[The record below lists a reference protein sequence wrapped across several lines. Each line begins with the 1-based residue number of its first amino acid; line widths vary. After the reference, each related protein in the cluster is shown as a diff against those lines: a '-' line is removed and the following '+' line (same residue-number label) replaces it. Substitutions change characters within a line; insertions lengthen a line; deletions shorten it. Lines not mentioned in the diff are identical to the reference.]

1 MAYNRIDR
9 YISIRYKG
17 LGATKVDIYTE
28 DIRKDNDFT
37 CKVKSIKD
45 TILSTQL
52 ILKIG
57 HVHVHVALAE
67 RGIQVENHVNIN
79 MLLQKSMT

>member
-57 HVHVHVALAE
+57 HVHVEFAE